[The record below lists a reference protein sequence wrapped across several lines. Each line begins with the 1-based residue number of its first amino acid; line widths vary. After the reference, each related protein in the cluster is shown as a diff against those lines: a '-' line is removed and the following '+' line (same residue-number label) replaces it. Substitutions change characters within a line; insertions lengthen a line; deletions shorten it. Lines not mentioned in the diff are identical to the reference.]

1 LDVTLGIDQ
10 KYVSKP
16 EEATRSI
23 SSPIQI
29 VVVLFPLTV
38 KSIGVD

>member
-1 LDVTLGIDQ
+1 MYMYQNLR
-10 KYVSKP
+10 
-16 EEATRSI
+16 ATKSI